1 MKITSSDI
9 IDVAN
14 DFSSATSKWRPTVV
28 RVNTDEGISG
38 FGEVGLAYGVGASG
52 GIGVAKDLSA
62 LLIGMN
68 PMDTEAIWEKM
79 LRKTF
84 WGQGGGGIFS
94 AAMSGLD
101 IAWDIK
107 GKALNVPLYVLLG
120 GKSRDSIRA
129 YASQLQYQGGCAGH
143 GRTGQL
149 EPA

>member
-1 MKITSSDI
+1 MKITSIDI

-38 FGEVGLAYGVGASG
+38 FGEVGLTYGVGASG
-52 GIGVAKDLSA
+52 GIGVAKDLST

-84 WGQGGGGIFS
+84 WGQGGGIFS

-101 IAWDIK
+101 IAMWDIK

-120 GKSRDSIRA
+120 GKSRDGIRA

>member
-1 MKITSSDI
+1 MKITSIDI

-14 DFSSATSKWRPTVV
+14 DFSSAISKWRPTVV

-84 WGQGGGGIFS
+84 WVQGGVS
-94 AAMSGLD
+94 S
-101 IAWDIK
+101 
-107 GKALNVPLYVLLG
+107 P
-120 GKSRDSIRA
+120 
-129 YASQLQYQGGCAGH
+129 Q
-143 GRTGQL
+143 
-149 EPA
+149 P